1 MTRPDTDSASHERV
15 DASAFADYELQD
27 AREIERI
34 LRLLIER
41 SNLVR
46 AYVDDRTSFLT
57 VLLGLTADH
66 RSLVLDLGP
75 DAEMNEQALSGT
87 GLVCVTRLDRV
98 KIQFALH
105 PVTRVSFRDHPAL
118 MAPLPE
124 RMLRLQRREF
134 FRVPAPQMEPLIC
147 TILDRQAD
155 GRIHS
160 ITVRVLDLSGGGVA
174 VVVPPDEIRFR
185 PGDEFERC
193 TLALPDGEP
202 IPVRLCVRNLFLVE
216 KENGQRLKRAGCQ
229 FVGLSSAAAARIQR
243 YLFKLERDYRAR
255 AAE

>member
-1 MTRPDTDSASHERV
+1 MTRPDTHSASHEPV
-15 DASAFADYELQD
+15 DAAAFAEYELHD
-27 AREIERI
+27 PREIERI
-34 LRLLIER
+34 MQTLIER

-46 AYVDDRTSFLT
+46 AYIDDRTSFLT
-57 VLLGLTADH
+57 VLLGLGPDR
-66 RSLVLDLGP
+66 RSVVLDLSP
-75 DAEMNEQALSGT
+75 DVAINERAQRGS
-87 GLVCVTRLDRV
+87 GLVCVTRLDGV
-98 KIQFALH
+98 KIQFPLH
-105 PVTRVSFRDHPAL
+105 PVTQASFRDHPAL

-185 PGDEFERC
+185 PGDEFERS

-202 IPVRLCVRNLFLVE
+202 IPVRLCVRNLFVVE

-229 FVGLSSAAAARIQR
+229 FVGLSNAASARIQR

-255 AAE
+255 SAD